1 MPEPRKL
8 RVFLCHASQD
18 KPVVRKLYSRLLAE
32 GWIDPW
38 LDERKLLP
46 GQDWRTNIEE
56 AVESSEIVMICLSKN
71 SVTKEGF
78 IQKELRYAKEIA
90 LEKPEDTIF
99 LIPIL
104 FEECEVPR
112 GLRFLQWTRFF
123 GRGREKNYRDLLES
137 LRIRQKQIMLREAE
151 ELAAQR
157 AKDEARIEEESASRQ
172 SKKIAEQV
180 VKYFEIASLTKNF
193 DWLRIKGR
201 VDSST
206 APKLNKELESIIGAG
221 RYKILVDLTN
231 VEYISSAGYRVLLA
245 AQRACKRYNRGK
257 VILGWPHD
265 GIRDAM
271 ALNGFV
277 ELFEIV
283 EDPYDVF

>member
-172 SKKIAEQV
+172 SKKNSR
-180 VKYFEIASLTKNF
+180 AS
-193 DWLRIKGR
+193 
-201 VDSST
+201 S
-206 APKLNKELESIIGAG
+206 
-221 RYKILVDLTN
+221 
-231 VEYISSAGYRVLLA
+231 
-245 AQRACKRYNRGK
+245 
-257 VILGWPHD
+257 
-265 GIRDAM
+265 
-271 ALNGFV
+271 
-277 ELFEIV
+277 
-283 EDPYDVF
+283 

>member
-1 MPEPRKL
+1 M
-8 RVFLCHASQD
+8 
-18 KPVVRKLYSRLLAE
+18 
-32 GWIDPW
+32 
-38 LDERKLLP
+38 
-46 GQDWRTNIEE
+46 
-56 AVESSEIVMICLSKN
+56 
-71 SVTKEGF
+71 
-78 IQKELRYAKEIA
+78 
-90 LEKPEDTIF
+90 
-99 LIPIL
+99 
-104 FEECEVPR
+104 
-112 GLRFLQWTRFF
+112 
-123 GRGREKNYRDLLES
+123 
-137 LRIRQKQIMLREAE
+137 
-151 ELAAQR
+151 
-157 AKDEARIEEESASRQ
+157 
-172 SKKIAEQV
+172 
-180 VKYFEIASLTKNF
+180 
-193 DWLRIKGR
+193 
-201 VDSST
+201 DSST